1 MSGTP
6 CRGSGPARGGFTL
19 IEVIGA
25 LVIFSVGVLM
35 VLNLT
40 GALSRQME
48 VAAKT
53 SVLVVRAQERLDSLE
68 ALPFESLTLGSEQE
82 TVSIR
87 GADYVFTATVSEV
100 TGVLYR
106 MDISL
111 VPTVAGT
118 GPTHS
123 LTSYAAARW

>member
-1 MSGTP
+1 
-6 CRGSGPARGGFTL
+6 
-19 IEVIGA
+19 
-25 LVIFSVGVLM
+25 M
-35 VLNLT
+35 VLDLT

-68 ALPFESLTLGSEQE
+68 ALPFDSLTLGSEQE
-82 TVSIR
+82 TVNIR

-106 MDISL
+106 MDVSL
-111 VPTVAGT
+111 APAVAGT

>member
-1 MSGTP
+1 MSETP
-6 CRGSGPARGGFTL
+6 CVGAGPGRGGFTF

-25 LVIFSVGVLM
+25 LLIFSVGVIM
-35 VLNLT
+35 VLDLT

-48 VAAKT
+48 IAAKT
-53 SVLVVRAQERLDSLE
+53 SVLVVRVQERLDSLE
-68 ALPFESLTLGSEQE
+68 ALPFDSLTLGSEQE

-87 GADYVFTATVSEV
+87 GTDYLFTATVSEV

-106 MDISL
+106 MDITL
-111 VPTVAGT
+111 APAVAGT

-123 LTSYAAARW
+123 LTSFAAAPW